1 MCIRDS
7 PWGNPLTETY
17 TDTNFSGIDN
27 SNNYTGYTWDE
38 VLDLCLLYT
47 STELHSMACPFP
59 DVSQSNWAYGNI
71 MEAAI
76 THKH

>member
-1 MCIRDS
+1 MRAETNENEVFLFGFAEPNPTFAGS
-7 PWGNPLTETY
+7 KVGNLFNETA
-17 TDTNFSGIDN
+17 
-27 SNNYTGYTWDE
+27 
-38 VLDLCLLYT
+38 
-47 STELHSMACPFP
+47 TELHSMACPFP

>member
-1 MCIRDS
+1 MINRML
-7 PWGNPLTETY
+7 GRNYETA
-17 TDTNFSGIDN
+17 
-27 SNNYTGYTWDE
+27 
-38 VLDLCLLYT
+38 
-47 STELHSMACPFP
+47 TELHSMACPFP